1 MYEKQIKKNHCVVW
15 WNVRSFQKIHLKTI
29 YILALFPTGSSL
41 FTTLKS
47 SCLVLFSPLVLSP
60 IFPFLKIVVLRNF
73 PPLDLG
79 ESSIV
84 QIDVQWRFWHP
95 YGEHSPTH
103 VLRGIIF
110 NEGQFYSKHPV
121 NSVLTKVNFSGDSLL
136 HLSLRWWVWKQ
147 RCFGRWDWHQ
157 IWFPTIYG

>member
-1 MYEKQIKKNHCVVW
+1 MKHAMVLEPDKKHCVVW
-15 WNVRSFQKIHLKTI
+15 RNVSSSQKIHLKTI

-60 IFPFLKIVVLRNF
+60 IFPFLKIVVLWNF

-84 QIDVQWRFWHP
+84 QIDVQWRLWHP
-95 YGEHSPTH
+95 YSEHSPTH
-103 VLRGIIF
+103 ILWGTIF
-110 NEGQFYSKHPV
+110 DVNLSGQST
-121 NSVLTKVNFSGDSLL
+121 SA
-136 HLSLRWWVWKQ
+136 
-147 RCFGRWDWHQ
+147 FGPINVD
-157 IWFPTIYG
+157 